1 MIWLKQ
7 IMPWTIVPLR
17 MIGPVFK
24 ENMHILLEIDNGKWM
39 DVNKTTSIS
48 LSGVHSKVRGEKTK
62 VREKSLTSKK
72 KNIYI

>member
-1 MIWLKQ
+1 MISLKQ

-62 VREKSLTSKK
+62 VREKSLRGKK